1 MAAPCAITSAFR
13 RYCPP
18 VILSATMADNKDST
32 PARNAI
38 DLIKYVVPR
47 LELSYTAIEIFI
59 EKLSDKV
66 TETGRAPSVPLA
78 RDVVEELGWAN
89 PDSAAFEDD

>member
-1 MAAPCAITSAFR
+1 MAL
-13 RYCPP
+13 P
-18 VILSATMADNKDST
+18 VVEIREPDEEMLKARLEST
-32 PARNAI
+32 AARFFLKLEP

>member
-1 MAAPCAITSAFR
+1 
-13 RYCPP
+13 
-18 VILSATMADNKDST
+18 
-32 PARNAI
+32 
-38 DLIKYVVPR
+38 